1 MWDEIFKIA
10 LSNGIF
16 ACLFV
21 GLLVYE
27 LKDSRARENK
37 YQKTIDCLA
46 EKMNVIEQIQEDVDD
61 IKKVVVFK
69 KDENDEKHNY

>member
-1 MWDEIFKIA
+1 MKFFKIA
-10 LSNGIF
+10 HYNGIF

-21 GLLVYE
+21 SLLIYE

-69 KDENDEKHNY
+69 KEKNNEKNKKV